1 MRTQARADADAE
13 EKIFREE
20 YADRL
25 PDRSPIWHPVFGAFS
40 IVYFTLTYLAL
51 RQGGSPR
58 AIVTGFQ
65 GTLILGLV
73 WMLLWLIHGQV
84 MHWSHAQFPEA
95 HWNSSTRGGPSA
107 VLGFVMTI
115 AAQPA
120 RLFGYLL
127 FLWPILPGSREVIV
141 RVLPAKQEVISWGV
155 CFAAWVL
162 VVGLH
167 AWAICV
173 GFHFEPW

>member
-1 MRTQARADADAE
+1 M
-13 EKIFREE
+13 
-20 YADRL
+20 
-25 PDRSPIWHPVFGAFS
+25 
-40 IVYFTLTYLAL
+40 
-51 RQGGSPR
+51 
-58 AIVTGFQ
+58 
-65 GTLILGLV
+65 
-73 WMLLWLIHGQV
+73 
-84 MHWSHAQFPEA
+84 
-95 HWNSSTRGGPSA
+95 
-107 VLGFVMTI
+107 LGFVMTI